1 MLHKLYLL
9 SEIIG
14 RIVFKMPIGGK
25 ALCLQGGRERMLGM
39 ILGSPVAQM
48 PDEGLGGGQERLS
61 GRDRLIEVGIAFE
74 EVK

>member
-1 MLHKLYLL
+1 
-9 SEIIG
+9 
-14 RIVFKMPIGGK
+14 
-25 ALCLQGGRERMLGM
+25 MLGM

-74 EVK
+74 EVE